1 MSDCARCDA
10 FENDM
15 QMRQEANRSLKSE
28 LEAKEQVIRQLRQDL
43 ARVTDDRDGWRASVQ
58 RMVADRT
65 YVSEEV

>member
-1 MSDCARCDA
+1 MDCPRCDA
-10 FENDM
+10 METDM
-15 QMRQEANRSLKSE
+15 QMQREANRSLKSE

>member
-1 MSDCARCDA
+1 MDCPRCDA
-10 FENDM
+10 METDM
-15 QMRQEANRSLKSE
+15 QMQREANRSLKSE

-43 ARVTDDRDGWRASVQ
+43 ARVTDDRDGWRTSVQ